1 MRPKKPAADM
11 NVATSPVG
19 SESSDKDVEQGE
31 PETEGSASTSKV
43 AARPPGL
50 VMVKDAVKELDSR
63 KGVSSQAI
71 RNSIKLKYP
80 TLDLVRLKYTVRKA
94 LIKGLENGTL
104 VRPANSTAATGAQG
118 RFRLAP
124 IKATEPKQKTENA
137 DPNVEKPKV
146 TKAGTK
152 KAIKEAGTGKKKDD
166 KAKGDTTET
175 IKKTKK
181 TDEATASKVAP
192 AKKPKAKA
200 VAKKVA
206 LSGDKEPK
214 AKEPKAKAAKATKG
228 KASVKDDEAKAVTGR
243 RVKKTTV

>member
-31 PETEGSASTSKV
+31 PESEGSASTSKV

-124 IKATEPKQKTENA
+124 QKATEPKQKTENA

-152 KAIKEAGTGKKKDD
+152 KAIKEAGTNAQLPSCLK
-166 KAKGDTTET
+166 T

-200 VAKKVA
+200 VAKKMEV
-206 LSGDKEPK
+206 SGDEEPK
-214 AKEPKAKAAKATKG
+214 AKEPKAKAPKATKG
-228 KASVKDDEAKAVTGR
+228 KASAKDDEAKAVTGR